1 MTEYLYDNWNPVTR
15 RGTTIEIDSET
26 GLPLIVQTQDLKP
39 IIEANKRQAM
49 QLRQAPGQ
57 KQPDGITHVARIP
70 MVIWQ
75 QLQKLG
81 ITKDQKALNAWL
93 DERDNRVFRTDDARR
108 SKGDHHGQPN
118 ETRRSACR

>member
-1 MTEYLYDNWNPVTR
+1 MTQYLYDNYNETTR

-39 IIEANKRQAM
+39 IIEANKRQANAFDKH
-49 QLRQAPGQ
+49 QARQQ
-57 KQPDGITHVARIP
+57 RDGITHVARIP

-93 DERDNRVFRTDDARR
+93 DERDNRVFRTDDSRR
-108 SKGDHHGQPN
+108 L
-118 ETRRSACR
+118 